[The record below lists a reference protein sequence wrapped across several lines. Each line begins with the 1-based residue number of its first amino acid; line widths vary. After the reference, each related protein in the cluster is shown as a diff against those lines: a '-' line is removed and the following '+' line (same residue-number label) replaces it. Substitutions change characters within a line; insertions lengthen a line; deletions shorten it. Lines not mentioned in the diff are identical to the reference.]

1 MGIHYFIGKRTKNAR
16 GERFELLLVRATDW
30 WDDQLNA
37 RCAMSEK
44 CHPGITMHELS
55 FGGGFVG
62 FLFAAG
68 SALIFVLGFPTLWY
82 FVAFAAAL
90 GIGIAIFLKLT
101 SRRSSEHNRPLS
113 ILHAPGETKAPPSQ
127 EPKNGRQPL
136 QLLARPSQA

>member
-1 MGIHYFIGKRTKNAR
+1 MHAESVSSCFLY
-16 GERFELLLVRATDW
+16 ATDW

-37 RCAMSEK
+37 GCAMSEK
-44 CHPGITMHELS
+44 RHPGITMHKLS

-62 FLFAAG
+62 LLFAAG

-101 SRRSSEHNRPLS
+101 SRRSSEHNKPLS
-113 ILHAPGETKAPPSQ
+113 ILTVSEASESTERGERVRWRKSFKIMPRLTSA
-127 EPKNGRQPL
+127 
-136 QLLARPSQA
+136 